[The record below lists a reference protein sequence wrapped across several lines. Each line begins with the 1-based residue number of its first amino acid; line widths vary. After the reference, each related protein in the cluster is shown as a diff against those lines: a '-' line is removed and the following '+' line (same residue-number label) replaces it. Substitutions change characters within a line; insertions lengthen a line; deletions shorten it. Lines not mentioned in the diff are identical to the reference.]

1 MQLTTI
7 TPALPIIQM
16 VIGAYH
22 SDMATNSFNYK
33 LNWFTMTTLIILNFV
48 LAAMNLL
55 LAMINEKIWI
65 KAAYCITAVIWLAVA
80 IINIKTL

>member
-1 MQLTTI
+1 MQQTTI

-33 LNWFTMTTLIILNFV
+33 LN
-48 LAAMNLL
+48 
-55 LAMINEKIWI
+55 
-65 KAAYCITAVIWLAVA
+65 
-80 IINIKTL
+80 